1 MKKIKLFY
9 NPYSGNKSFKTKLDS
24 VIKYFQESG
33 YEVSF
38 FRSVRYGDIKE
49 HIMEMDDNYD
59 IIVASGGDGTINIV
73 IDALMHRGLDIPVG
87 IIPSGTAND
96 FATYLKLP
104 KDDIKHVCKIITDCK
119 TKRIDLGNVN
129 GRYFINVCGG
139 GLLSNVSQ
147 HINNDF
153 KNAFGK
159 LAYYIKGIEQIPNFC
174 PIPLKI
180 TNSKE
185 TIIDNFLL
193 FVMLNSSGAGSFEN
207 LSPTAKID
215 DGVFDFIAVKNA
227 PVYELALIFLKLM
240 KGDYNNNN
248 ILFFRDNYVKIECL
262 SDRKDLA
269 ETNIDGE
276 AGPYMPIEVNVVP
289 KCLTIIGNFFD

>member
-9 NPYSGNKSFKTKLDS
+9 NPYSGNKSFKFKLDY
-24 VIKYFQESG
+24 VVKCFQEGG
-33 YEVSF
+33 YEVSL
-38 FRSVRYGDIKE
+38 FRSVHYGDIRE
-49 HIMEMDDNYD
+49 HILNMSDDYD

-73 IDALMHRGLDIPVG
+73 VNAMMERGLDIPVG

-96 FATYLKLP
+96 FAQYLKLP
-104 KDDIKHVCKIITDCK
+104 KDNIEDVCKIITDCK
-119 TKRIDLGNVN
+119 TKRIDLGTVN
-129 GRYFINVCGG
+129 GTYFINVCGG

-180 TNSKE
+180 TTSNE
-185 TIIDNFLL
+185 IIEGNF
-193 FVMLNSSGAGSFEN
+193 FVFVILNSSGAGSFEN
-207 LSPTAKID
+207 LSPTAQID
-215 DGVFDFIAVKNA
+215 DGVFDFIAVKA
-227 PVYELALIFLKLM
+227 CPVYELAVVFLKVL
-240 KGDYNNNN
+240 KAEHTNDNR
-248 ILFFRDNYVKIECL
+248 IVFFRDNYMKIECL
-262 SDRKDLA
+262 SDNRDFS

-276 AGPYMPIEVNVVP
+276 SGPFMPIEINVIP
-289 KCLTIIGNFFD
+289 KCLSIIGRFD